1 MILEEKDLWK
11 DYFLT
16 NNTANIIK
24 FDDSIEE
31 MDIKE
36 FLKKCLKYKE
46 IFEKEYARYYRNET
60 YIHNQENI
68 VEKILYG
75 SAIIGIIQILFL
87 NLTGLLL
94 MGLGGNLSLLE
105 LRALRKEL
113 KEIQDYND
121 LLDQDI
127 RTKKMNSIIEETKEQ
142 IKQMG
147 SLKI

>member
-11 DYFLT
+11 DYYLT

-46 IFEKEYARYYRNET
+46 IFEKEYAEYYRNET
-60 YIHNQENI
+60 YIYNQENI
-68 VEKILYG
+68 VEKILYATA
-75 SAIIGIIQILFL
+75 AIGVIQILFL

-142 IKQMG
+142 IKQMD